1 MREVVFGLRDVL
13 VAQTMTNELKSG
25 LVVNRLPGP
34 VALAQLLPGSALKDK
49 QERTTLHHPGHGLPL
64 AELRL
69 LERTFPGV
77 RFKAF
82 RDINDNLPDEMA
94 CACHAMERDKD
105 QDAPLRGKVIA
116 VSTAHHRADLA
127 ALGYLTQHQDEALI
141 HLLRPLL
148 RLGADLLYGGTPPKR
163 DLRAAAGEM
172 ANRNI
177 TLTLL
182 QLLSDERRVVEIDRT
197 KNVSNTAAPPGS
209 MLFNLAAWPRSRTIT
224 PNDEASWINSCRIRR
239 VVPADAGLPE
249 WPGEPPG
256 ESDIPPVGFRRFL
269 ALIFSRCRELLAEG
283 FECPVPGNLDRHVR
297 PAAFVFIG
305 GVLDVFKGVMPG
317 VMEEFLRA
325 AQADPA
331 IPIYLMGG
339 LGGATRSIARALLA
353 APNSPRPDEL
363 TQKHYQGQ
371 AARNG
376 TEYDALLSELS
387 KEESQEVSQQFE
399 DLWGIIKSRRGK
411 GRLNNLFCNGLSDQ
425 ENRDLLETTN
435 TVQAVSLI
443 WTGMSRVLLPDAKAA
458 EEPTTRARRRA
469 APARRRRGQ

>member
-1 MREVVFGLRDVL
+1 
-13 VAQTMTNELKSG
+13 
-25 LVVNRLPGP
+25 
-34 VALAQLLPGSALKDK
+34 LLPGSGLKDTR
-49 QERTTLHHPGHGLPL
+49 ERTTLHHPGHGLPL

-94 CACHAMERDKD
+94 CACDAMEQD
-105 QDAPLRGKVIA
+105 QGKDAPLRGKVIA
-116 VSTAHHRADLA
+116 LSTAHNRADLA

-148 RLGADLLYGGTPPKR
+148 RLGADLLYGGTPPKL
-163 DLRAAAGEM
+163 DMTAAAGGM

-197 KNVSNTAAPPGS
+197 NNLSNSAAAPGS
-209 MLFNLAAWPRSRTIT
+209 MLFNLCAWPRSRTIT
-224 PNDEASWINSCRIRR
+224 ANDEASWINSCRIRC
-239 VVPADAGLPE
+239 VVPADAGLPK

-269 ALIFSRCRELLAEG
+269 ALIFSRLRELLAEG
-283 FECPVPGNLDRHVR
+283 FECSVPGKLDRHVR

-305 GVLDVFKGVMPG
+305 GALDVFKGIMPG
-317 VMEEFLRA
+317 VLEEFLRA

-339 LGGATRSIARALLA
+339 LGGATRMIARGLLA
-353 APNSPRPDEL
+353 AANEPRPREL
-363 TQKHYQGQ
+363 TQKCYMGK

-376 TEYDALLSELS
+376 AEYDALLSELS
-387 KEESQEVSQQFE
+387 KEESQKVAQQFE

-411 GRLNNLFCNGLSDQ
+411 GRLNNLFSNGLSDQ

-435 TVQAVSLI
+435 TVQAVRLI
-443 WTGMSRVLLPDAKAA
+443 WTGMSRVLIPDGKAA
-458 EEPTTRARRRA
+458 NAPATRARKRA
-469 APARRRRGQ
+469 TPARRRRDK